1 MVSFGSLQKNIQT
14 VGRVFIVTFIALGLT
29 LPFPAITSALSGS
42 DFHPGRIIDNA
53 VFYNNDALSTDQIQ
67 AFLNK
72 QVPNCDTNGSKI
84 YSGST
89 TRAQYGA
96 SRGYPAPYTCL
107 KSFSENGVGAAQ
119 IIKNASQAYGINP
132 QVLLVTLQKESSLV
146 TDDWPWPSQYKT
158 AMGYGCPDSGSNNSA
173 NCDSQYYGFTN
184 QVTNAAKQ
192 FRRYATSPNSFNFI
206 SGATVNIQFNPNTG
220 CGSRSVYIE
229 NQATASLYNYTPYQP
244 NQAALDNLYGTGD
257 GCSAYGNRNFWR
269 IFNEWFG
276 STYSSDRNTDIT
288 YAQRR
293 IQPVNYNG
301 QPYVFYYD
309 SLEQDI
315 RVATQ
320 DPNNGWQFSVLDG
333 VGGANGRRTGN
344 MGSSIAAGVYNNKIY
359 VFYYDKTN
367 GNLRLATFNGS
378 TWDFANLDGDLGSF
392 GGKDSNLGMN
402 ISMTTYADTL
412 QVTYEDLTN
421 GNLRHAWQLSN
432 GTWNFENLDGDPGS
446 ISHKDGDVGLFTSM
460 VNYNGG
466 LQLFY
471 FDQNRQVL
479 RHAWTDTTRGWQFE
493 DLDGNLSSV
502 ARNNAAVGVSP
513 SVTVYDGTIQLYYY
527 DAGRTNV
534 RHAWASATRGWQ
546 FEDLDGDGNTAIS
559 RSLSDSGLTS
569 GVAVVNNSLKVLYYD
584 RSSGNLRTAWTTQ
597 TGWQFANLDG
607 DPGSFGGQDGDVG
620 FQSGVMDLSGSEQ
633 VFYYN
638 RTTGSLRHAWT
649 DTSGWHFEDLG
660 PTVVY

>member
-1 MVSFGSLQKNIQT
+1 MRSVRS
-14 VGRVFIVTFIALGLT
+14 FIARSSELT
-29 LPFPAITSALSGS
+29 LVTVIGAILVLPFASIASALSGS

-53 VFYNNDALSTDQIQ
+53 VFYNNDAMSTDQIQ
-67 AFLNK
+67 SFLNNK
-72 QVPNCDTNGSKI
+72 VPNCDTYGTQI
-84 YSGST
+84 YSGTT
-89 TRAQYGA
+89 TRAQYGT
-96 SRGYPAPYTCL
+96 SRGYPPPYICL
-107 KSFSENGVGAAQ
+107 KDYSENGVGAAQ
-119 IIKNASQAYGINP
+119 IIKNAAQAYGINP

-158 AMGYGCPDSGSNNSA
+158 AMGYGCPDTGSNNSA

-206 SGATVNIQFNPNTG
+206 SGATVNIQYNPNVS
-220 CGSRSVYIE
+220 CGSGSVYIE

-244 NQAALDNLYGTGD
+244 NGAALNNLYGTGD
-257 GCSAYGNRNFWR
+257 SCSAYGNRNFWR

-276 STYSSDRNTDIT
+276 STYSSERNTDIT

-293 IQPVNYNG
+293 VQPVNYNG

-309 SLEQDI
+309 SLEQVI

-320 DPNNGWQFSVLDG
+320 SPTNGWQFSVLDG
-333 VGGANGRRTGN
+333 VGGTNGRRSAN

-367 GNLRLATFNGS
+367 GNLRLATYDGT
-378 TWDFANLDGDLGSF
+378 TWNFVNLDGDPGSF
-392 GGKDSNLGMN
+392 GQKDSNLGMN
-402 ISMTTYADTL
+402 ISMTTYYDTL

-432 GTWNFENLDGDPGS
+432 GAWNFENLDGDPGS
-446 ISHKDGDVGLFTSM
+446 IAHQNGDVGLFTSM
-460 VNYNGG
+460 ITYNGG

-493 DLDGNLSSV
+493 DLDGTFTSV
-502 ARNNAAVGVSP
+502 ARNIAAVGLSP
-513 SVTVYDGTIQLYYY
+513 SVTTYDNSIQLYYY

-534 RHAWASATRGWQ
+534 RHAWASTTQGWR

-559 RSLSDSGLTS
+559 RRLSDTGLTS
-569 GVAVVNNSLKVLYYD
+569 SVANVNGSLKVLYYD
-584 RSSGNLRTAWTTQ
+584 RLYGNLRTAWTDSS
-597 TGWQFANLDG
+597 GWQFANLDG
-607 DPGSFGGQDGDVG
+607 DPGSLGGQDGDVG
-620 FQSGVMDLSGSEQ
+620 FQSGVMDFYGSEQ

-649 DTSGWHFEDLG
+649 DSSGWHFEDLG